1 MSVLWKKIQFYKE
14 KNGDCNCKGPESGPW
29 CGFRGGHGPNI
40 FNVFKVIK
48 PLKMALEKLDS

>member
-1 MSVLWKKIQFYKE
+1 MVS
-14 KNGDCNCKGPESGPW
+14 
-29 CGFRGGHGPNI
+29 RGGHGPNI